1 MSFTKLN
8 AGIIE
13 GFSNALLHKNY
24 DRPVETP
31 PCHREWWELVTSD
44 HPRIAVAAPR
54 RHAKSTAITLAYVL
68 ACVLFRERSYVII
81 ISDTITQAC
90 QFLGDI
96 RRAIDTSDE
105 LKKLFKIEKFL
116 KETEDDIEVVFED
129 GHSFK
134 IQARGSG
141 QSMRG
146 LKWNNK
152 RPDLIVGDD
161 LENDEIVMNKDRRDK
176 FKRWFYAAVIP
187 AVSSNGV
194 IRVIGTILHED
205 SFLNNL
211 MPSEYNRRCVV
222 EPLKTYLTNVRV
234 SEWLAIKYRAH
245 TDDFTKILWESN
257 YTKDYFIDLRKNY
270 LDRGIPD
277 AYSQEYLNIPIDD
290 SVAFFKRTDFKPLD
304 TEDKKKRLNYY
315 VTADLAISKDQQAD
329 YSVFIVA
336 GVDENKVIQIK
347 HVIRERMDSREI
359 VDTIFAL
366 QEAYQPIC
374 FGIEEMQVS
383 KAIGPF
389 LREEMVRRAVYPNV
403 ELLKHMGLDKVARA
417 KTMQARVRAGGVK
430 VDKDADWYPVFEDEL
445 AKFPRATKDDQVDA
459 FAYLGRMLDS
469 MSEAA
474 TDKEIEEEEYYGQ
487 LRESRTGSDGRS
499 KYTGY

>member
-1 MSFTKLN
+1 MKLN
-8 AGIIE
+8 AEIIE
-13 GFSNALLHKNY
+13 GFSKALLHTNY
-24 DRPVETP
+24 DRPVDTP
-31 PCHREWWELVTSD
+31 DCHREWWKLVTSP
-44 HPRIAVAAPR
+44 HPRIAIAAPR

-96 RRAIDTSDE
+96 KRAIDNNDE
-105 LKKLFKIEKFL
+105 LKKMFKVSRFL
-116 KETEDDIEVVFED
+116 KESEDDIEVEFED
-129 GHSFK
+129 GKAFK
-134 IQARGSG
+134 IQARGSE
-141 QSMRG
+141 QKMRG
-146 LKWNNK
+146 LKWDNK
-152 RPDLIVGDD
+152 RPDLIIGDD
-161 LENDEIVMNKDRRDK
+161 LENDEIVMNKDRREK

-187 AVSSNGV
+187 CVSAEGI
-194 IRVIGTILHED
+194 IRIVGTILHED

-211 MPSEYNRRCVV
+211 MPSDYNRRTVV
-222 EPLKTYLTNVRV
+222 EPLKTYLTDVRT
-234 SEWLAIKYRAH
+234 SEWLSIKYRAH
-245 TDDFTKILWESN
+245 TDDFTKILWPSN
-257 YTKDYFIDLRKNY
+257 YSKDYFIDLRKNY
-270 LDRGIPD
+270 MDRGIPD

-290 SVAFFKRTDFKPLD
+290 SIAFFKRSDFLSLD
-304 TEDKKKRLNYY
+304 SDEHKRRLNYY

-329 YSVFIVA
+329 YTVFLIA
-336 GVDENKVIQIK
+336 GVDENKLIHLRHIV
-347 HVIRERMDSREI
+347 RERMDSREI

-366 QEAYQPIC
+366 QETYKPIC

-389 LREEMVRRAVYPNV
+389 LREEMVRRGVFPNI

-417 KTMQARVRAGGVK
+417 KSIQARLRAGGVK
-430 VDKDADWYPVFEDEL
+430 VDKDADWYPAFEDEL

-474 TDKEIEEEEYYGQ
+474 TDQEIEDDDYYDE
-487 LRESRTGSDGRS
+487 LRQSRVDGGYDGRS
-499 KYTGY
+499 RVTGY